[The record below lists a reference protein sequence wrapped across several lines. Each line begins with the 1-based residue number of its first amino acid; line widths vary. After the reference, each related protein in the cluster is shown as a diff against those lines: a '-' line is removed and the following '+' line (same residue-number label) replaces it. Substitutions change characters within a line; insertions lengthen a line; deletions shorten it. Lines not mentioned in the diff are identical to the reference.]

1 MKIPAGQTVTAI
13 GTTGMAPPALA
24 AIPEGAGHFSFTRR
38 FAVLAFASIAIISVA
53 SAAFLAK
60 ILVEETIH
68 HDSIEVMQFVQSFT
82 PLAEAEG
89 FFAGTGDHAAQYE
102 AMSPLLARIA
112 AMPDTVHVNVYD
124 RSRRVLWSTKRDM
137 VGQVLP
143 ENPELDE
150 ALEGELEVESSLLEA
165 RRYLKPEHAFLEGI
179 ADNFVETYVP
189 IWSRD
194 RRSVLGVIE
203 IYRRPQPLFAMTQT
217 LIRAVWLSALLGGAF
232 LFASLYWVARRT
244 DRLIRSQQ
252 RQIVESET
260 MAAVGEMSAAVAHS
274 IRNPLASIRSSAEL
288 AQDMEGDGIRDAMG
302 DVIAQVDRIAAW
314 ITQLLVYAQPSSPRF
329 STVDL
334 ASIVAACLADHRR
347 DLERRQVTVTST
359 LPHPLPPVVG
369 DGALMT
375 QVFVTLLSNAL
386 DAMPTGGTLTIAA
399 SAPAGDPRIRISL
412 ADTGVGIAPAHLQR
426 LFVPFHTTKKTG
438 LGVGLPLVRRV
449 MHRMGGT
456 IDIDSVQGKGTTVK
470 LSWPR
475 ARSA

>member
-1 MKIPAGQTVTAI
+1 MQIPAGQTVAAD
-13 GTTGMAPPALA
+13 GTSHLSLATLPGMTGDT
-24 AIPEGAGHFSFTRR
+24 ERFSFTSR

-89 FFAGTGDHAAQYE
+89 FFAGTGDRVAQYE
-102 AMSPLLARIA
+102 AMSPLLGRIA
-112 AMPDTVHVNVYD
+112 AMPDIVHVNVYD
-124 RSRRVLWSTKRDM
+124 RSRRVLWSTNRDM
-137 VGQVLP
+137 VGKVLA
-143 ENPELDE
+143 ENPELAE

-165 RRYLKPEHAFLEGI
+165 RRYLKPEHAFLGGI

-194 RRSVLGVIE
+194 RRGVLGVIE

-244 DRLIRSQQ
+244 DRLIQSQQ
-252 RQIVESET
+252 HKIVESET

-288 AQDMEGDGIRDAMG
+288 AQDIEGDGIRDGMG

-334 ASIVAACLADHRR
+334 GTIVADCLADHQR
-347 DLERRQVTVTST
+347 DLERRRVNVVSD
-359 LPHPLPPVVG
+359 LPSALPPVVG

-386 DAMPTGGTLTIAA
+386 DAMPGGGSLTISAA
-399 SAPAGDPRIRISL
+399 APHGGQRIQVALS
-412 ADTGVGIAPAHLQR
+412 DTGVGIAPEHLQR
-426 LFVPFHTTKKTG
+426 LFVPFLTTKKTG

-449 MHRMGGT
+449 MTRMGGT
-456 IDIDSVQGKGTTVK
+456 IDIDSVQGEGTTVTI
-470 LSWPR
+470 SWPR
-475 ARSA
+475 ARPT

>member
-1 MKIPAGQTVTAI
+1 MQIPAGQTVTASAANRLPP
-13 GTTGMAPPALA
+13 MAPGAMT
-24 AIPEGAGHFSFTRR
+24 EGAERFSFTRR

-89 FFAGTGDHAAQYE
+89 FFAGAGDRAAQYE
-102 AMSPLLARIA
+102 AMSPLLGRIA
-112 AMPDTVHVNVYD
+112 AMPDIVHVNVYD
-124 RSRRVLWSTKRDM
+124 RHRRVLWSTKRDM

-189 IWSRD
+189 IWSRNH
-194 RRSVLGVIE
+194 RGVLGVIE

-244 DRLIRSQQ
+244 DRLIQSQQ
-252 RQIVESET
+252 HLLVESET

-288 AQDMEGDGIRDAMG
+288 AQDIEGESVRDSMG
-302 DVIAQVDRIAAW
+302 DVITQVDRIAAW
-314 ITQLLVYAQPSSPRF
+314 ITQLLVYAQPTSPRF
-329 STVDL
+329 TTVD
-334 ASIVAACLADHRR
+334 VATTIQDCLADHRR
-347 DLERRQVTVTST
+347 DLERRQVNVVTH
-359 LPHPLPPVVG
+359 LPTGLPTVVG
-369 DGALMT
+369 DRALMT
-375 QVFVTLLSNAL
+375 QVFVTLFSNAL
-386 DAMPTGGTLTIAA
+386 DAMPAGGALAI
-399 SAPAGDPRIRISL
+399 SATPTHGDERIQVSIT
-412 ADTGVGIAPAHLQR
+412 DTGVGIAPEHLQR

-449 MHRMGGT
+449 MTRMGGT
-456 IDIDSVQGKGTTVK
+456 IDIDSIQGKGTTVN